1 MNKHIFKLKERLCST
16 KEKLA
21 ENVLIK
27 RLVERIFVITRRIS
41 DVSKGISGWLLRVLN
56 FKLEKI
62 VFYSLILGLIAAIVL
77 SSVGV
82 VKAGKYLTIRS
93 RALSEMQQ
101 VMNDVWNSNYYTQ
114 IYIENEKFI
123 AFLHNKNKEAFAQS
137 NTGGV
142 AVFRNDG
149 KTISFGKELTIEHG
163 VCPLRLFEL
172 GMDMVKKFQ
181 AIVSIPDTNAQG
193 RPDYVSYEILIKGK
207 DKIYKLYEQVSKEYA
222 DEIMQQLFYNGSE
235 LNPKDITMK
244 LILVKGKNDELGGG
258 CWLISNGNE
267 YTSWYFDGYL
277 KMFDWQLTED
287 WYSNDTSDTNKW
299 QQLIDDL
306 VAEVDKKTKEYAD
319 ANGIEINKAGEEL
332 KEHEH
337 EHEHEHENIEG
348 KTGTLSINGINF
360 NGTRANNVTYKE
372 WSSMTSDEKVVLVNE
387 TLEIIKKQG
396 KKVKQ
401 DAKWFADEI
410 EAFYRSNDKT
420 LAVSH
425 VIAVVGIGM
434 GAIE

>member
-1 MNKHIFKLKERLCST
+1 LNKHVLKLKEHLCST

-21 ENVLIK
+21 GNAQIK
-27 RLVERIFVITRRIS
+27 RCVKGTFGITRRLS
-41 DVSKGISGWLLRVLN
+41 DVSKGISGWLLKVLN

-77 SSVGV
+77 SSVGA

-93 RALSEMQQ
+93 RALNEIQQ
-101 VMNDVWNSNYYTQ
+101 IMNDIWNSNYYTQ

-149 KTISFGKELTIEHG
+149 KTVSFGKELTIEYG
-163 VCPLRLFEL
+163 VCPLRLIEL

-181 AIVSIPDTNAQG
+181 ATVSIPDTNAQG

-244 LILVKGKNDELGGG
+244 LTLVKGKNGELGGG
-258 CWLISNGNE
+258 CWLISNGKE

-277 KMFDWQLTED
+277 KMFDWSLTKD
-287 WYSNDTSDTNKW
+287 WYSNDTSDTKKW

-319 ANGIEINKAGEEL
+319 ANGIDINKAGEES
-332 KEHEH
+332 KEQKQEQT
-337 EHEHEHENIEG
+337 EG
-348 KTGTLSINGINF
+348 KTGAFSINGINF
-360 NGTRANNVTYKE
+360 NGARANNVTYKE
-372 WSSMTSDEKVVLVNE
+372 WSSMTSDEKVALVNE

-420 LAVSH
+420 LVVSH
-425 VIAVVGIGM
+425 VIVVIGTGM

>member
-1 MNKHIFKLKERLCST
+1 MLNKHVLKLSGRLCSA
-16 KEKLA
+16 KGKLA
-21 ENVLIK
+21 DNTLIK
-27 RLVERIFVITRRIS
+27 RCVKGISGITCKLS
-41 DVSKGISGWLLRVLN
+41 NASKGISGWLLKVLN

-77 SSVGV
+77 SSVGI

-93 RALSEMQQ
+93 RALNEMEQI
-101 VMNDVWNSNYYTQ
+101 MNEVWNSNYYTQ

-149 KTISFGKELTIEHG
+149 KTVSFGKELTIEYG
-163 VCPLRLFEL
+163 VCPLRLIEL

-181 AIVSIPDTNAQG
+181 ATVSIPDSNAKG

-244 LILVKGKNDELGGG
+244 LTLVKGKNGELGGG
-258 CWLISNGNE
+258 CWLISNGKE

-277 KMFDWQLTED
+277 KMFDWSLTKD
-287 WYSNDTSDTNKW
+287 WYSNDTSDTKKW
-299 QQLIDDL
+299 QKLIDDL

-319 ANGIEINKAGEEL
+319 ANGIEINKASEGSTEQEQ
-332 KEHEH
+332 KQEQTD
-337 EHEHEHENIEG
+337 G
-348 KTGTLSINGINF
+348 KTGTFSINGINL
-360 NGTRANNVTYKE
+360 NGARANNVTYKE
-372 WSSMTSDEKVVLVNE
+372 WSGMTSDEKAALVNE

-425 VIAVVGIGM
+425 VIVVVGTGM